1 MELRHLRYAI
11 AAAEYGSFRRAARAL
26 GVPQS
31 SVSRRIRDL
40 EDEIGVSLFVRHHAG
55 VKLTNAGERLL
66 PRVSSALG
74 EIAYATRDAGSAG
87 RGADGEI
94 HLGISSSLASGFL
107 SELIVGFY
115 DKHPSVKLHCV
126 EGAAIDHI
134 AAVRQHQLDIAF
146 VTGERKILDCETV
159 VLWKER
165 VFLVLPDTHPLADR
179 NVVTWSDLRD
189 EQFVVSESEPGP
201 EIHDYLIKH
210 LAELSHHPRV
220 ERRSVGRDNLLQLV
234 SFGRGLSLTSQATTA
249 ATFPNI
255 VYRPIAGEVLP
266 FSAVWSPTNDNPAF
280 RRFLSLARTMAKRT
294 VHQ

>member
-1 MELRHLRYAI
+1 M
-11 AAAEYGSFRRAARAL
+11 
-26 GVPQS
+26 
-31 SVSRRIRDL
+31 
-40 EDEIGVSLFVRHHAG
+40 SLFARHHAG

-115 DKHPSVKLHCV
+115 DKHPRVKLHCV

-134 AAVRQHQLDIAF
+134 AAVRQHRLDIAF
-146 VTGERKILDCETV
+146 VTGERKILDCETA
-159 VLWKER
+159 VLWREG
-165 VFLVLPDTHPLADR
+165 VFLVLPDTHPLAERD
-179 NVVTWSDLRD
+179 VVSWGDLRD
-189 EQFVVSESEPGP
+189 AQFVVSESEPGP

-280 RRFLSLARTMAKRT
+280 RRFLSLARTMAKRA